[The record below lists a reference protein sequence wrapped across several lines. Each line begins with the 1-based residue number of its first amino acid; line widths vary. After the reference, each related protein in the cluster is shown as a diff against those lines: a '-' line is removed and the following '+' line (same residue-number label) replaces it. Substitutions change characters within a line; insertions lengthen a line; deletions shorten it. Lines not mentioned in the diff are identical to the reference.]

1 MHDSFFLRTRL
12 VRVLAL
18 IGLLVLSGCSTV
30 RPWQNRDARPGTI
43 RTQDDTLQAT
53 NPPSSIVVVVS
64 LSGGGA
70 RASAFGLGVLQEM
83 NATHFSWEGR
93 PTNLLERLSAISGV
107 SGGSVLAAYYA
118 AFGAEGLQEFEADF
132 LLKDV
137 QGDLIS
143 QAFTPATVYRL
154 TSPWYGRSNA
164 LAEHLDRLYK
174 GKTYG
179 DVAGRKGAPE
189 LLIVAT
195 DLTTGA
201 PFEFTPEQFRLIC
214 SDLSSVPLA
223 FAVASS
229 SAVPILLTPTSLRNH
244 AAGCAVPAL
253 PVAEAAEGDAHN
265 ARISHRRQ
273 LLDRSAASYLDAE
286 ERPFI
291 HLVDG
296 GLADNLGV
304 RILLDRVV
312 ASGSIKNSFRDAP
325 PGSIREIVLIVVNSE
340 RDMVERIDRSDE
352 IPSTAQVID
361 ALVFGAGSR
370 TTQETLAAL
379 NDSVSGWADE
389 IAQIRGEQN
398 SPFAADA
405 EIHVIPVSLHD
416 VEDRNVRRLLL
427 QVPTAFTI
435 EPPQVSALIES
446 GRSTL
451 RTAPAF
457 QRLLKDLQ
465 RKSCAERCN

>member
-1 MHDSFFLRTRL
+1 MHDSFFPRARL

-18 IGLLVLSGCSTV
+18 IGLLILSGCSTV
-30 RPWQNRDARPGTI
+30 RPWQNRDAQAGTA
-43 RTQDDTLQAT
+43 RTPENASQAA
-53 NPPSSIVVVVS
+53 NPPPSIVVVVS
-64 LSGGGA
+64 LSGGGS
-70 RASAFGLGVLQEM
+70 RAAAFGLGVLQEM
-83 NATHFSWEGR
+83 DATRFKWEGQ
-93 PTNLLERLSAISGV
+93 PTNLLERLSVISGV

-118 AFGAEGLQEFEADF
+118 AFGAERLKEFETDF

-143 QAFTPATVYRL
+143 QTFSPATAYRL

-164 LAEHLDRLYK
+164 LAEQLDKLYK

-179 DVAGRKGAPE
+179 DVAGRKGTPE

-201 PFEFTPEQFRLIC
+201 PFEFTEEQFRLIC

-244 AAGCAVPAL
+244 SANCPVPTS
-253 PVAEAAEGDAHN
+253 PVAGSPQSDAHN
-265 ARISHRRQ
+265 VRTSHRRQ

-312 ASGSIKNSFRDAP
+312 ASGSIRNSFRGSP

-352 IPSTAQVID
+352 VPSTAQVID

-370 TTQETLAAL
+370 STQETLAAL

-389 IAQIRGEQN
+389 IAQIRGERD

-416 VEDRNVRRLLL
+416 VENRNIRQSLL

-435 EPPQVSALIES
+435 EPRQVRELVES

-465 RKSCAERCN
+465 RKSCTERCD

>member
-1 MHDSFFLRTRL
+1 MHSSFFPRTGL
-12 VRVLAL
+12 LRVLVL
-18 IGLLVLSGCSTV
+18 IGLLILSGCSTV
-30 RPWQNRDARPGTI
+30 RPWQNRDIPPGAVVTREGTL
-43 RTQDDTLQAT
+43 RTT
-53 NPPSSIVVVVS
+53 NPSPSIVVVVS

-70 RASAFGLGVLQEM
+70 RAAAFGLGVLQEM
-83 NATHFSWEGR
+83 NATHFDWEGE
-93 PTNLLERLSAISGV
+93 PTNLLERLSVISGV

-118 AFGAEGLQEFEADF
+118 AFGAEGLKQFEADF
-132 LLKDV
+132 LLKDI
-137 QGDLIS
+137 QKDLIS
-143 QAFTPATVYRL
+143 QAFSPTTAYRL

-164 LAEHLDRLYK
+164 LAERLDTLYK

-179 DVAGRKGAPE
+179 DVAGRRGAPE
-189 LLIVAT
+189 LLIAAT

-229 SAVPILLTPTSLRNH
+229 SAVPLLLTPTSLRNH
-244 AAGCAVPAL
+244 AAACVERASTAIAP
-253 PVAEAAEGDAHN
+253 PSDAHE
-265 ARISHRRQ
+265 ARISHQRQ
-273 LLDRSAASYLDAE
+273 LLDRSAAGYLDAE
-286 ERPFI
+286 QRPFI

-312 ASGSIKNSFRDAP
+312 ASGSLKNSFRDSP
-325 PGSIREIVLIVVNSE
+325 PRSIREIVLIVVNSE
-340 RDMVERIDRSDE
+340 RDMAERIDRSDE

-389 IAQIRGEQN
+389 IAKTRGAQN

-405 EIHVIPVSLHD
+405 EIHVVPVSLHD
-416 VEDRNVRRLLL
+416 VEDRNVRRVLL

-435 EPPQVSALIES
+435 EPHQVSELVEN

-457 QRLLKDLQ
+457 QRLLNDLQ
-465 RKSCAERCN
+465 RKSCAERCD

>member
-1 MHDSFFLRTRL
+1 MHYSFFSRTRL

-18 IGLLVLSGCSTV
+18 IGLLILSGCSTV
-30 RPWQNRDARPGTI
+30 RPWQNRAAQPGTI
-43 RTQDDTLQAT
+43 RTQESALQAT
-53 NPPSSIVVVVS
+53 IPPPSIVVVVA
-64 LSGGGA
+64 LSGGGS
-70 RASAFGLGVLQEM
+70 RAAAFGLGVLQEM
-83 NATHFSWEGR
+83 NATHFSWEGK

-118 AFGAEGLQEFEADF
+118 AFGAEGLNEFEADF
-132 LLKDV
+132 LLKDI
-137 QGDLIS
+137 QGDFIS
-143 QAFTPATVYRL
+143 QAISSATAYRL
-154 TSPWYGRSNA
+154 TSPWFGRSNA
-164 LAEHLDRLYK
+164 FAEQLDKLYK

-189 LLIVAT
+189 LLIAAT

-201 PFEFTPEQFRLIC
+201 PFEFSPEQFRLIC

-229 SAVPILLTPTSLRNH
+229 SAIPFVLTPTSLRNQ
-244 AAGCAVPAL
+244 AAGCAAPAL
-253 PVAEAAEGDAHN
+253 PIVEATQSDAHN
-265 ARISHRRQ
+265 ASTSYRRQ
-273 LLDRSAASYLDAE
+273 LLDRSAASYLNAE

-312 ASGSIKNSFRDAP
+312 ASGSIKNRFRESP
-325 PGSIREIVLIVVNSE
+325 PGSVRKIVLIVVNSE
-340 RDMVERIDRSDE
+340 RDMVDRIDQSDKV
-352 IPSTAQVID
+352 PSTAQVID

-370 TTQETLAAL
+370 STQETMAAL
-379 NDSVSGWADE
+379 NDGVSGWADK
-389 IAQIRGEQN
+389 IAQSRGERN
-398 SPFAADA
+398 SPFSADA

-416 VEDRNVRRLLL
+416 VDDRDVRRLLL

-435 EPPQVSALIES
+435 EPRQVSQLVES

-451 RTAPAF
+451 RTSPAF
-457 QRLLKDLQ
+457 QRLVKDLQ
-465 RKSCAERCN
+465 QKSCAEQCN

>member
-1 MHDSFFLRTRL
+1 MHDLPFPRTHL
-12 VRVLAL
+12 VRVLAV
-18 IGLLVLSGCSTV
+18 IGLLILSGCSTV
-30 RPWQNRDARPGTI
+30 RPWQNRIVQPEKI
-43 RTQDDTLQAT
+43 RVPESALQAT
-53 NPPSSIVVVVS
+53 SPPPSIVVVVS
-64 LSGGGA
+64 LSGGGS
-70 RASAFGLGVLQEM
+70 RAAAFGLGVLQEM

-93 PTNLLERLSAISGV
+93 STNLLERLSAISGV

-118 AFGAEGLQEFEADF
+118 AFGAEGLNEFEADF
-132 LLKDV
+132 LLKDI

-143 QAFTPATVYRL
+143 QALSPATAYRL

-164 LAEHLDRLYK
+164 LAEQFDKLYK

-201 PFEFTPEQFRLIC
+201 PFEFSPEQFRLIC

-229 SAVPILLTPTSLRNH
+229 SAVPFLLTPMSLRNH
-244 AAGCAVPAL
+244 AASCAEPAL
-253 PVAEAAEGDAHN
+253 PIVEAPQIDAHN
-265 ARISHRRQ
+265 ASTRYRRQ
-273 LLDRSAASYLDAE
+273 LLDRSAASYLNAE

-312 ASGSIKNSFRDAP
+312 ASGSIKNRFGQSP
-325 PGSIREIVLIVVNSE
+325 PGSIRKIVLIVVNSE
-340 RDMVERIDRSDE
+340 RDMVERIDQSDK

-370 TTQETLAAL
+370 STQETMAAL
-379 NDSVSGWADE
+379 NDGVSGWADK

-398 SPFAADA
+398 SPFAPDA

-416 VEDRNVRRLLL
+416 VDDHDIRRLLL

-435 EPPQVSALIES
+435 EPRQVSKLVES

-451 RTAPAF
+451 RKAPAF
-457 QRLLKDLQ
+457 QRLVKDLQ
-465 RKSCAERCN
+465 RKPCADQCN

>member
-1 MHDSFFLRTRL
+1 MYDSFFSPTRL
-12 VRVLAL
+12 GKLLAL
-18 IGLLVLSGCSTV
+18 TVLLILSGCSTV
-30 RPWQNRDARPGTI
+30 RPWQNQVAGPGATP
-43 RTQDDTLQAT
+43 TLAT
-53 NPPSSIVVVVS
+53 ASRANNPPPSIVSVIS
-64 LSGGGA
+64 LSGGGS
-70 RASAFGLGVLQEM
+70 RAAAFGLGVLQEM
-83 NATHFSWEGR
+83 EATRFTWEGK
-93 PTNLLERLSAISGV
+93 PTNLLEHLSLISGV

-118 AFGAEGLQEFEADF
+118 AFGAEGLKEFETDF
-132 LLKDV
+132 LLKDI

-143 QAFTPATVYRL
+143 QALSPTTAYRL

-164 LAEHLDRLYK
+164 LAEQLDKLYK

-179 DVAGRKGAPE
+179 DVAGRKGVPE
-189 LLIVAT
+189 LLITAT

-201 PFEFTPEQFRLIC
+201 SFQFTPEQFRLIC

-244 AAGCAVPAL
+244 AANCIL
-253 PVAEAAEGDAHN
+253 PVTPVVTATQSDAQN
-265 ARISHRRQ
+265 ARTAHRRQ
-273 LLDRSAASYLDAE
+273 LLDQSAISYLNAE

-304 RILLDRVV
+304 RILLDHVV
-312 ASGSIKNSFRDAP
+312 TSGSIKNSFRDAP

-352 IPSTAQVID
+352 VPSTAQVID

-379 NDSVSGWADE
+379 NDSVSEWAEE
-389 IAQIRGEQN
+389 IARSRGEQN

-416 VEDRNVRRLLL
+416 VEDRRVRQLLL

-435 EPPQVSALIES
+435 DPEQVKELVES

-457 QRLLKDLQ
+457 QRLLQDLQ
-465 RKSCAERCN
+465 RKTCTERCG